1 MSQTQDYWKLTSI
14 KVLSELYKNFRNN
27 SKIDNMTLQKLV
39 NRSMYLFLN
48 DDEFKSTI
56 TGVKELKENYKKGY

>member
-1 MSQTQDYWKLTSI
+1 MSQTHDFWKLTSI
-14 KVLSELYKNFRNN
+14 KVLSELYKNFRNT

>member
-1 MSQTQDYWKLTSI
+1 
-14 KVLSELYKNFRNN
+14 
-27 SKIDNMTLQKLV
+27 MTLQKLV

>member
-1 MSQTQDYWKLTSI
+1 
-14 KVLSELYKNFRNN
+14 
-27 SKIDNMTLQKLV
+27 MTLQKLV

-56 TGVKELKENYKKGY
+56 TGVTELKENYKKGY